1 MSIENQSLSS
11 ADAEPLRRRG
21 DRRLTDQ
28 AVSDERRKTDRR
40 DIPGVGALIRTLF
53 RRRAKKDA

>member
-11 ADAEPLRRRG
+11 AEPEPLRRRG
-21 DRRLTDQ
+21 DRRLNDQ
-28 AVSDERRKTDRR
+28 AVPDDRRKQDRR

-53 RRRAKKDA
+53 RRRPSKDS